1 MPVSQQL
8 AQLFGRRRFNIKP
21 GLERI
26 TALLERH
33 GHPERSFAA
42 VHIVGTNGKG
52 STAAFLASIFEQA
65 GFNTGLFTSPHLVS
79 YTERFRINGVDI
91 SSEQLG
97 KLIQELLDLATPD
110 DTFFELTT
118 ALACHWFAQN
128 NIQIAVLEAGM
139 GGRSDATAAVPG
151 LATIITPIALDHCQ
165 WLGTDLQTIAA
176 EKVGIAAPGSP
187 IISAAQAP
195 EVLNVLEE
203 YCLLNGNRLLLAERD
218 FNATCNGADGSLS
231 YQGSTGTVS
240 GLFPSLNGRYQIGNA
255 TLALAA
261 AEQLSSQG
269 FPVVP
274 QAMQQGLASTRWPG
288 RMELIRLPDGVE
300 LLLDGAHNPAGA
312 LALADALAA
321 YGTRKKILLLG
332 MMEDKDLHGVLQPLL
347 QQVQQVI
354 TVSPSQERAIPAT
367 DLAAS
372 CRTEGTPATAAGLVA
387 AGLEA
392 AQAAAKPGDLIIA
405 AGSLFL
411 VGELKA
417 LLAGTPCEAVRG

>member
-1 MPVSQQL
+1 MPVSQHL

-52 STAAFLASIFEQA
+52 STAAFLASILEQA
-65 GFNTGLFTSPHLVS
+65 GFTTGLFTSPHLVS
-79 YTERFRINGVDI
+79 YTERFRVNGVD
-91 SSEQLG
+91 SSPEQLEL
-97 KLIQELLDLATPD
+97 LIQELLAQATPD
-110 DTFFELTT
+110 ETFFELTT

-128 NIQIAVLEAGM
+128 RVQIAVLEAGM

-151 LATIITPIALDHCQ
+151 IATIITPIALDHCQ

-176 EKVGIAAPGSP
+176 EKVGIAAPGTP

-195 EVLNVLEE
+195 AVHNLIEA
-203 YCLLNGNRLLLAERD
+203 YCQKNGNRLFLAERD
-218 FNATCNGADGSLS
+218 FKATRNGTDGSLT
-231 YQGSTGTVS
+231 YQNPAGSVS
-240 GLFPSLNGRYQIGNA
+240 GLFPSLNGSYQTGNA
-255 TLALAA
+255 ALAFAA
-261 AEQLSSQG
+261 AEQLSSCG
-269 FPVVP
+269 FPVSS
-274 QAMQQGLASTRWPG
+274 QAMQQGLATTRWPG
-288 RMELIRLPDGVE
+288 RMELIRLSDGID

-312 LALADALAA
+312 QALADALSA

-332 MMEDKDLHGVLQPLL
+332 MMEDKDLQGVLQPLL

-354 TVSPSQERAIPAT
+354 TVSPLQDRAIPAET
-367 DLAAS
+367 LADS
-372 CRTEGTPATAAGLVA
+372 CRAAGVMATAADSVA
-387 AGLEA
+387 AGLKA

-417 LLAGTPCEAVRG
+417 LLAGIPCEAVRG

>member
-1 MPVSQQL
+1 MPASQQL
-8 AQLFGRRRFNIKP
+8 SRLFGRRRFNIKP

-26 TALLERH
+26 IALLDRY

-52 STAAFLASIFEQA
+52 STAAFLAAILEQA
-65 GFNTGLFTSPHLVS
+65 GYDTGLFTSPHLVS
-79 YTERFRINGVDI
+79 YTERFRINGADI

-97 KLIQELLDLATPD
+97 KLIQELLDQATPD

-118 ALACHWFAQN
+118 ALACRWFAQN
-128 NIQIAVLEAGM
+128 TVRIAVLEAGM

-151 LATIITPIALDHCQ
+151 LCTVITPIALDHCQ
-165 WLGTDLQTIAA
+165 WLGADLQAIAT
-176 EKVGIAAPGSP
+176 EKVGIAAPATP
-187 IISAAQAP
+187 IISAMQAP
-195 EVLNVLEE
+195 EVLQVLEN
-203 YCLLNGNRLLLAERD
+203 YCRTNGNRLILAGRD
-218 FNATCNGADGSLS
+218 FTIRHNDLEGGLT
-231 YQGSTGTVS
+231 YQGSTGATH
-240 GLFPSLNGRYQIGNA
+240 GLFPSLNGSYQTGNA
-255 TLALAA
+255 ALALAA
-261 AEQLSSQG
+261 AEQLSSLG
-269 FPVVP
+269 FPVSS
-274 QAMQQGLASTRWPG
+274 QAMHHGLQTTRWPG
-288 RMELIRLPDGVE
+288 RMELIRLPGGSE

-312 LALADALAA
+312 QALADALGA
-321 YGTRKKILLLG
+321 YATRRKILLLG
-332 MMEDKDLHGVLQPLL
+332 MMEDKDLHGVLDTLL

-367 DLAAS
+367 SLADS
-372 CRTEGTPATAAGLVA
+372 CRTAGSPATAVDSVA

-417 LLAGTPCEAVRG
+417 LLAGIPCEAVRG

>member
-1 MPVSQQL
+1 VSGSQRL

-26 TALLERH
+26 ISLLERY
-33 GHPERSFAA
+33 GHPERSFAT

-52 STAAFLASIFEQA
+52 SAAAFLAAILEQA
-65 GFNTGLFTSPHLVS
+65 GYTTGLFTSPHLIS

-97 KLIQELLDLATPD
+97 KLIQELLDQATPD

-176 EKVGIAAPGSP
+176 EKVGIAAPGTP

-195 EVLNVLEE
+195 EVRNVIEA
-203 YCLLNGNRLLLAERD
+203 YCQKNGNHLLLAERD

-231 YQGSTGTVS
+231 YQGPTGTVS
-240 GLFPSLNGRYQIGNA
+240 GLFPSLNGSYQIGNA
-255 TLALAA
+255 ALALAA

-269 FPVVP
+269 FPVLP
-274 QAMQQGLASTRWPG
+274 QAMQQGLTSTRWPG

-312 LALADALAA
+312 QALAHALAA
-321 YGTRKKILLLG
+321 YSTRKKILVLG

-354 TVSPSQERAIPAT
+354 TVSPLQERAIPAAS
-367 DLAAS
+367 LADR
-372 CRTEGTPATAAGLVA
+372 CRTAGTPATAADSVA